1 MWGRFWRE
9 YLGYPKK
16 ERRGIYVLLTILLL
30 VAIYNIIDNQLWTTD
45 LTLPTI
51 TVSPL
56 DDSFKGATNITGK
69 KIKNNVVNKFSER
82 PVSIDTADISAL
94 TAIGFSKYQA
104 SIIFN
109 YIQKGGTIYT
119 RKDLAKIYS
128 IDQKTIDLTAPNMIF
143 SDSTKRKSP
152 QKNNSLFVKKMLK
165 KVELNSCDSAALDS
179 VFYMSSY
186 LAGRIIN
193 YRNRLGGF
201 FELTQIQ
208 LIYGIDSTVYAKI
221 ANHLSL
227 DSLNIK
233 RIDIN
238 KVSFE
243 RLAQHPYI
251 GYKLAKVLVNYRTQ
265 HGPFKSKSDLKKIIL
280 INEEIFRKIER
291 YILIQ

>member
-1 MWGRFWRE
+1 MWERFWRE

-16 ERRGIYVLLTILLL
+16 ERRGIYVLLTTLMF
-30 VAIYNIIDNQLWTTD
+30 VAFYNIIEYQLWSTD
-45 LTLPTI
+45 FTLPTI
-51 TVSPL
+51 TVNPL
-56 DDSFKGATNITGK
+56 DDDFENEKIRNNITK
-69 KIKNNVVNKFSER
+69 QFSDK
-82 PVSIDTADISAL
+82 PISIDTAGISAL

-104 SIIFN
+104 RIIFN

-128 IDQKTIDLTAPNMIF
+128 IDQKTIDLTQSKIIF
-143 SDSTKRKSP
+143 SDSTSRKSP
-152 QKNNSLFVKKMLK
+152 QKSNPFFVKKVPK

-179 VFYMSSY
+179 VFFMSSY

-193 YRNRLGGF
+193 YRNRIGGF

-221 ANHLSL
+221 STHLSL
-227 DSLNIK
+227 DSANVI
-233 RIDIN
+233 RIDLN
-238 KVSFE
+238 KVSLE
-243 RLAQHPYI
+243 KLAQHPYI
-251 GYKLAKVLVNYRTQ
+251 GYKLAKVMVNYRAQ
-265 HGPFKSKSDLKKIIL
+265 HGMFKSKSDLKKIIL

>member
-16 ERRGIYVLLTILLL
+16 ERRGIYVLLTMLMF
-30 VAIYNIIDNQLWTTD
+30 VAFYNIIEHQLWSTD
-45 LTLPTI
+45 LALPTI
-51 TVSPL
+51 TVST
-56 DDSFKGATNITGK
+56 FEATFESN
-69 KIKNNVVNKFSER
+69 KIRNNVAKKFR
-82 PVSIDTADISAL
+82 DKPVFIDTASVAAL
-94 TAIGFSKYQA
+94 AAIGFSKYQA
-104 SIIFN
+104 TIIFN
-109 YIQKGGTIYT
+109 YLKKGGAIYT
-119 RKDLAKIYS
+119 VKDLAKIYS
-128 IDQKTIDLTAPNMIF
+128 IDQKTIDLTQSKIIF
-143 SDSTKRKSP
+143 SDSASRKSQP
-152 QKNNSLFVKKMLK
+152 KTNPLFVKKVLK

-201 FELTQIQ
+201 FELAQIQ
-208 LIYGIDSTVYAKI
+208 LIYGIDTTVYAKI

-227 DSLNIK
+227 DTTNIK

-238 KVSFE
+238 KVSLE

-251 GYKLAKVLVNYRTQ
+251 GYKLAKVMVNYRAQ
-265 HGPFKSKSDLKKIIL
+265 HGEFKSKSDLKKIIL

>member
-1 MWGRFWRE
+1 MWERFWRE

-16 ERRGIYVLLTILLL
+16 ERRGIYVLLTTLMF
-30 VAIYNIIDNQLWTTD
+30 VAFYNIIEYQLWSTD
-45 LTLPTI
+45 FTLPTI
-51 TVSPL
+51 TVNPL
-56 DDSFKGATNITGK
+56 DDDFENEKIRNNITK
-69 KIKNNVVNKFSER
+69 QFSDK
-82 PVSIDTADISAL
+82 PISIDTAGISAL

-104 SIIFN
+104 RIIFN

-128 IDQKTIDLTAPNMIF
+128 IDQKTIDLTQSKIIF
-143 SDSTKRKSP
+143 SDSTSRKSP
-152 QKNNSLFVKKMLK
+152 QKSNPFFVKKVPK

-179 VFYMSSY
+179 VFFMSSY

-193 YRNRLGGF
+193 YRNRIGGF

-221 ANHLSL
+221 STHLSL
-227 DSLNIK
+227 DSANVI
-233 RIDIN
+233 RIDLN
-238 KVSFE
+238 KVSLE
-243 RLAQHPYI
+243 KLAQHPYI
-251 GYKLAKVLVNYRTQ
+251 GYKLAKVMVNYRAQ
-265 HGPFKSKSDLKKIIL
+265 HGAFKSKSDLKKIIL

>member
-1 MWGRFWRE
+1 MWERFWRE

-16 ERRGIYVLLTILLL
+16 ERRGIYVLLTTLMF
-30 VAIYNIIDNQLWTTD
+30 VAFYNIIEYQLWSTD
-45 LTLPTI
+45 FTLPTI
-51 TVSPL
+51 TVNPL
-56 DDSFKGATNITGK
+56 DDDFENEKIRNNITK
-69 KIKNNVVNKFSER
+69 QFSDK
-82 PVSIDTADISAL
+82 PISIDTAGISAL

-104 SIIFN
+104 RIIFN

-128 IDQKTIDLTAPNMIF
+128 IDQKTIDLTQSKIIF
-143 SDSTKRKSP
+143 SDSTSRKSP
-152 QKNNSLFVKKMLK
+152 QKSNPFFVKKVPK

-179 VFYMSSY
+179 VFFMSSY

-193 YRNRLGGF
+193 YRNRIGGF

-221 ANHLSL
+221 STHLSL
-227 DSLNIK
+227 DSANVI
-233 RIDIN
+233 RIDLN
-238 KVSFE
+238 KVSLE
-243 RLAQHPYI
+243 KLAQHPYI
-251 GYKLAKVLVNYRTQ
+251 GYKLAKVMVNYRAQ

>member
-1 MWGRFWRE
+1 MWERFWRE

-16 ERRGIYVLLTILLL
+16 ERRGIYVLLTTLMF
-30 VAIYNIIDNQLWTTD
+30 VAFYNIIEYQLWSTD
-45 LTLPTI
+45 FTLPTI
-51 TVSPL
+51 TVNPL
-56 DDSFKGATNITGK
+56 DDDFENEKIRNNITK
-69 KIKNNVVNKFSER
+69 QFSDK
-82 PVSIDTADISAL
+82 PISIDTAGISAL

-104 SIIFN
+104 RIIFN

-128 IDQKTIDLTAPNMIF
+128 IDQKTIDLTQSKIIF
-143 SDSTKRKSP
+143 SDSTSRKSP
-152 QKNNSLFVKKMLK
+152 QKYNPFFVKKVPK

-179 VFYMSSY
+179 VFFMSSY

-193 YRNRLGGF
+193 YRNRIGGF

-221 ANHLSL
+221 STHLSL
-227 DSLNIK
+227 DSANVI
-233 RIDIN
+233 RIDLN
-238 KVSFE
+238 KVSLE
-243 RLAQHPYI
+243 KLAQHPYI
-251 GYKLAKVLVNYRTQ
+251 GYKLAKVMVNYRAQ

>member
-16 ERRGIYVLLTILLL
+16 ERRGIYVLLTMLMF
-30 VAIYNIIDNQLWTTD
+30 VAFYNIIEHQLWSTD
-45 LTLPTI
+45 FALPTI
-51 TVSPL
+51 TVSP
-56 DDSFKGATNITGK
+56 FEATFESN
-69 KIKNNVVNKFSER
+69 KIRNNVAKKFSDK
-82 PVSIDTADISAL
+82 PIFIDTAGVAAL
-94 TAIGFSKYQA
+94 SAIGFSKYQA
-104 SIIFN
+104 TIIFN
-109 YIQKGGTIYT
+109 YLKKGGAIYT
-119 RKDLAKIYS
+119 VKDLAKIYS
-128 IDQKTIDLTAPNMIF
+128 IDQKTIDLTQSKIIF
-143 SDSTKRKSP
+143 SDSASRKSQP
-152 QKNNSLFVKKMLK
+152 KTNPLFVKKVLK

-201 FELTQIQ
+201 FELAQIQ
-208 LIYGIDSTVYAKI
+208 LIYGINTTVYAKI

-227 DSLNIK
+227 DTTNIK

-238 KVSFE
+238 KVSLE

-251 GYKLAKVLVNYRTQ
+251 GYKLAKVMVNYRAQ
-265 HGPFKSKSDLKKIIL
+265 HGAFKSKSDLKKIIL

>member
-1 MWGRFWRE
+1 MWERFWRE

-16 ERRGIYVLLTILLL
+16 ERRGIYVLLTTLMF
-30 VAIYNIIDNQLWTTD
+30 VAFYNIIEYQLWSTD
-45 LTLPTI
+45 FTLPTI
-51 TVSPL
+51 TVNPL
-56 DDSFKGATNITGK
+56 DDDFENEKIRNNITK
-69 KIKNNVVNKFSER
+69 QFSDK
-82 PVSIDTADISAL
+82 PISIDTAGISAL

-104 SIIFN
+104 RIIFN

-128 IDQKTIDLTAPNMIF
+128 IDQKTIDLTQSKIIF
-143 SDSTKRKSP
+143 SDSTSRNSP
-152 QKNNSLFVKKMLK
+152 QKSNPFFVKKVPK

-179 VFYMSSY
+179 VFFMSSY

-193 YRNRLGGF
+193 YRNRIGGF

-221 ANHLSL
+221 STHLSL
-227 DSLNIK
+227 DSANVI
-233 RIDIN
+233 RIDLN
-238 KVSFE
+238 KVSLE
-243 RLAQHPYI
+243 KLAQHPYI
-251 GYKLAKVLVNYRTQ
+251 GYKLAKVMVNYRAQ

>member
-1 MWGRFWRE
+1 MWERFWRE

-16 ERRGIYVLLTILLL
+16 ERRGIYVLLTTLMF
-30 VAIYNIIDNQLWTTD
+30 VAFYNIIEYQLWSTD
-45 LTLPTI
+45 FTLPTI
-51 TVSPL
+51 TVNPL
-56 DDSFKGATNITGK
+56 DDDFENEKIRNNITK
-69 KIKNNVVNKFSER
+69 QFSDK
-82 PVSIDTADISAL
+82 PISIDTAGISAL

-104 SIIFN
+104 RIIFN

-128 IDQKTIDLTAPNMIF
+128 IDQKTIDLTQSKIIF
-143 SDSTKRKSP
+143 SDSTSRKSP
-152 QKNNSLFVKKMLK
+152 QKSNPFFVKKVPK

-179 VFYMSSY
+179 VFFMSSY

-193 YRNRLGGF
+193 YRNRIGGF

-221 ANHLSL
+221 STHLSL
-227 DSLNIK
+227 DSANVI
-233 RIDIN
+233 RIDLN
-238 KVSFE
+238 KVSLE
-243 RLAQHPYI
+243 KLGQHPYI
-251 GYKLAKVLVNYRTQ
+251 GYKLAKVMVNYRAQ

>member
-16 ERRGIYVLLTILLL
+16 ERRGIYVLLTMLMF
-30 VAIYNIIDNQLWTTD
+30 VAFYNIIEHQLWSTD
-45 LTLPTI
+45 LALPTI
-51 TVSPL
+51 TVST
-56 DDSFKGATNITGK
+56 FEATFESN
-69 KIKNNVVNKFSER
+69 KIRNNVAKKFR
-82 PVSIDTADISAL
+82 DKPVFIDTASVAAL
-94 TAIGFSKYQA
+94 AAIGFSKYQA
-104 SIIFN
+104 TIIFN
-109 YIQKGGTIYT
+109 YLKKGGAIYT
-119 RKDLAKIYS
+119 VKDLAKIYS
-128 IDQKTIDLTAPNMIF
+128 IDQKTIDLTQSKIIF
-143 SDSTKRKSP
+143 SDSASRKSQP
-152 QKNNSLFVKKMLK
+152 KTNPLFVKKVLK

-186 LAGRIIN
+186 LAGRLIN

-201 FELTQIQ
+201 FELAQIQ
-208 LIYGIDSTVYAKI
+208 LIYGIDTTVYAKI

-227 DSLNIK
+227 DTTNIK

-238 KVSFE
+238 KVSLE

-251 GYKLAKVLVNYRTQ
+251 GYKLAKVMVNYRAQ
-265 HGPFKSKSDLKKIIL
+265 HGEFKSKSDLKKIIL

>member
-16 ERRGIYVLLTILLL
+16 ERRGIFVLLTMLMF
-30 VAIYNIIDNQLWTTD
+30 VAFYNIIEHQLWSSD
-45 LTLPTI
+45 LALPTI

-56 DDSFKGATNITGK
+56 DATFEND
-69 KIKNNVVNKFSER
+69 KIKYNSTKQFSQKLIF
-82 PVSIDTADISAL
+82 IDTAGVAAL
-94 TAIGFSKYQA
+94 AAIGFSKYQA
-104 SIIFN
+104 TIIFN
-109 YIQKGGTIYT
+109 YIQKGGAIYT
-119 RKDLAKIYS
+119 VKDLAKIYS
-128 IDQKTIDLTAPNMIF
+128 IDQKTIAQTQSKIIF
-143 SDSTKRKSP
+143 SDSSSRKYQP
-152 QKNNSLFVKKMLK
+152 KNNSFFVKKVLK
-165 KVELNSCDSAALDS
+165 KVELNSCDSASLDS

-208 LIYGIDSTVYAKI
+208 LIYGIDTTIYAKI
-221 ANHLSL
+221 STHLSL
-227 DSLNIK
+227 DSANIK
-233 RIDIN
+233 RIDLN

-251 GYKLAKVLVNYRTQ
+251 GYKLAKVIVNYRAQ
-265 HGPFKSKSDLKKIIL
+265 HGVFKSKSDLRKIIL

-291 YILIQ
+291 YIFIQ

>member
-16 ERRGIYVLLTILLL
+16 ERRGIFVLLTMLMF
-30 VAIYNIIDNQLWTTD
+30 VAFYNIIEHQLWSSD
-45 LTLPTI
+45 LALPTI

-56 DDSFKGATNITGK
+56 DANFESE
-69 KIKNNVVNKFSER
+69 KIRNNVAKEFSEK
-82 PVSIDTADISAL
+82 PIFLDTASITAL

-104 SIIFN
+104 TIIFN
-109 YIQKGGTIYT
+109 YIQKGGAIYT
-119 RKDLAKIYS
+119 VKDLAKIYS
-128 IDQKTIDLTAPNMIF
+128 IDQKTIAQTQSKIIF
-143 SDSTKRKSP
+143 SDSSSRKYQP
-152 QKNNSLFVKKMLK
+152 KNNSFFVKKVLK
-165 KVELNSCDSAALDS
+165 KVELNSCDSASLDS

-208 LIYGIDSTVYAKI
+208 LIYGIDTTVYAKI
-221 ANHLSL
+221 STHLSL
-227 DSLNIK
+227 DSANIK
-233 RIDIN
+233 RIDLN

-251 GYKLAKVLVNYRTQ
+251 GYKLAKVIVNYRAQ
-265 HGPFKSKSDLKKIIL
+265 HGAFKSKSDLRKIIL

-291 YILIQ
+291 YIFIQ

>member
-16 ERRGIYVLLTILLL
+16 ERRGIFVLLTMLMF
-30 VAIYNIIDNQLWTTD
+30 VAFYNIIEHQLWSSD

-56 DDSFKGATNITGK
+56 DANFESE
-69 KIKNNVVNKFSER
+69 KIRNNVAKEFSEK
-82 PVSIDTADISAL
+82 PIFLDTASITAL

-104 SIIFN
+104 TIIFN
-109 YIQKGGTIYT
+109 YIQKGGAIYT
-119 RKDLAKIYS
+119 VKDLAKIYS
-128 IDQKTIDLTAPNMIF
+128 IDQKTIAQTQSKIIF
-143 SDSTKRKSP
+143 SDSSSRKYQP
-152 QKNNSLFVKKMLK
+152 KNNSFFVKKVLK
-165 KVELNSCDSAALDS
+165 KVELNSCDSASLDS

-208 LIYGIDSTVYAKI
+208 LIYGIDTTVYAKI
-221 ANHLSL
+221 STHLSL
-227 DSLNIK
+227 DSANIK
-233 RIDIN
+233 RIDLN

-251 GYKLAKVLVNYRTQ
+251 GYKLAKVIVNYRAQ
-265 HGPFKSKSDLKKIIL
+265 HGAFKSKSDLRKIIL

-291 YILIQ
+291 YMFIQ

>member
-16 ERRGIYVLLTILLL
+16 ERRGIYVLLTMLMF
-30 VAIYNIIDNQLWTTD
+30 VAFYNIIEHQLWSTD
-45 LTLPTI
+45 LALPTI
-51 TVSPL
+51 TVSP
-56 DDSFKGATNITGK
+56 FEATFESN
-69 KIKNNVVNKFSER
+69 KIRNNVAKKFR
-82 PVSIDTADISAL
+82 DKPVFIDTSGVAAL
-94 TAIGFSKYQA
+94 SAIGFSKYQA
-104 SIIFN
+104 TIIFN
-109 YIQKGGTIYT
+109 YLKKGGAIYT
-119 RKDLAKIYS
+119 VKDLAKIYS
-128 IDQKTIDLTAPNMIF
+128 IDQKTIDLTQSKIIF
-143 SDSTKRKSP
+143 SDSASRKSQP
-152 QKNNSLFVKKMLK
+152 KTNPFFVKKVLK

>member
-16 ERRGIYVLLTILLL
+16 ERRGIYVLLTMLMF
-30 VAIYNIIDNQLWTTD
+30 VAFYNIIEHQLWSTD
-45 LTLPTI
+45 LALPTI
-51 TVSPL
+51 TVST
-56 DDSFKGATNITGK
+56 FEATFESN
-69 KIKNNVVNKFSER
+69 KIRNNVAKKFR
-82 PVSIDTADISAL
+82 DKPIFIDTASVAAL
-94 TAIGFSKYQA
+94 AAIGFSKYQA
-104 SIIFN
+104 TIIFN
-109 YIQKGGTIYT
+109 YLKKGGAIYT
-119 RKDLAKIYS
+119 VKDLAKIYS
-128 IDQKTIDLTAPNMIF
+128 IDQKTIDLTQSKIIF
-143 SDSTKRKSP
+143 SDSSSRKSQP
-152 QKNNSLFVKKMLK
+152 KTNPFFVKKIPK

-186 LAGRIIN
+186 LAGRLIN

-201 FELTQIQ
+201 FELAQIQ
-208 LIYGIDSTVYAKI
+208 LIYGIDTTVYAKI

-227 DSLNIK
+227 DTTNIK

-238 KVSFE
+238 KVSLE

-251 GYKLAKVLVNYRTQ
+251 GYKLAKVMVNYRAQ
-265 HGPFKSKSDLKKIIL
+265 HGAFKSKSDLKKIIL

>member
-1 MWGRFWRE
+1 MWERFWRE

-16 ERRGIYVLLTILLL
+16 ERRGIYVLLTTLMF
-30 VAIYNIIDNQLWTTD
+30 VAFYNIIEYQLWSTD
-45 LTLPTI
+45 FTLPTI
-51 TVSPL
+51 TVNPL
-56 DDSFKGATNITGK
+56 DDDFENEKIRNNITK
-69 KIKNNVVNKFSER
+69 QFSDK
-82 PVSIDTADISAL
+82 PISIDTAGISAL

-104 SIIFN
+104 RIIFN

-128 IDQKTIDLTAPNMIF
+128 IDQKTIDLTQSKIIF
-143 SDSTKRKSP
+143 SDSTSRKSP
-152 QKNNSLFVKKMLK
+152 QKSNPFFVKKVPK

-179 VFYMSSY
+179 VFFMSSY

-193 YRNRLGGF
+193 YRNRIGGF

-221 ANHLSL
+221 STHLSL
-227 DSLNIK
+227 DSANVI
-233 RIDIN
+233 RIDLN
-238 KVSFE
+238 KVSLE
-243 RLAQHPYI
+243 KLAQHPYI
-251 GYKLAKVLVNYRTQ
+251 GYKLAKVMVNYRAQ
-265 HGPFKSKSDLKKIIL
+265 HGPFKIKSDLKKIIL

>member
-16 ERRGIYVLLTILLL
+16 ERRGIYVLLTMLMF
-30 VAIYNIIDNQLWTTD
+30 VAFYNIIEHQLWSTD
-45 LTLPTI
+45 LALPTI
-51 TVSPL
+51 TVST
-56 DDSFKGATNITGK
+56 FEATFESN
-69 KIKNNVVNKFSER
+69 KIRNNVAKKFR
-82 PVSIDTADISAL
+82 DKPVFIDTASVAAL
-94 TAIGFSKYQA
+94 SAIGFSKYQA
-104 SIIFN
+104 TIIFN
-109 YIQKGGTIYT
+109 YLKKGGAIYT
-119 RKDLAKIYS
+119 VKDLAKIYS
-128 IDQKTIDLTAPNMIF
+128 IDQKTIDLTQSKIIF
-143 SDSTKRKSP
+143 SDSSSRKSQP
-152 QKNNSLFVKKMLK
+152 KTNPFFVKKIPK

-201 FELTQIQ
+201 FELAQIQ
-208 LIYGIDSTVYAKI
+208 LIYGIDTTVYAKI

-227 DSLNIK
+227 DTTNIK

-238 KVSFE
+238 KVSLE

-251 GYKLAKVLVNYRTQ
+251 GYKLAKVMVNYRAQ
-265 HGPFKSKSDLKKIIL
+265 HGAFKSKSDLKKIIL

>member
-1 MWGRFWRE
+1 MWGRFWKE

-16 ERRGIYVLLTILLL
+16 ERRGIYVLLTMLMF
-30 VAIYNIIDNQLWTTD
+30 VAFYNIIEHQLWSTD
-45 LTLPTI
+45 LALPKI
-51 TVSPL
+51 TVST
-56 DDSFKGATNITGK
+56 FEATFESN
-69 KIKNNVVNKFSER
+69 KIRNNVAKKFSDK
-82 PVSIDTADISAL
+82 PIFIDTSGVAAL
-94 TAIGFSKYQA
+94 SAIGFSKYQA
-104 SIIFN
+104 TIIFN
-109 YIQKGGTIYT
+109 YLKKGGAIYT
-119 RKDLAKIYS
+119 VKDLAKIYS
-128 IDQKTIDLTAPNMIF
+128 IDQKTIDLTQSKIIF
-143 SDSTKRKSP
+143 SDSASRKSQP
-152 QKNNSLFVKKMLK
+152 KTNPLFVKKVLK

-201 FELTQIQ
+201 FELVQIQ
-208 LIYGIDSTVYAKI
+208 LIYGIDTTVYAKI

-227 DSLNIK
+227 DTTNIK

-238 KVSFE
+238 KVSLE

-251 GYKLAKVLVNYRTQ
+251 GYKLAKVMVNYRAQ
-265 HGPFKSKSDLKKIIL
+265 HGAFKSKSDLKKIIL

>member
-9 YLGYPKK
+9 YLGYPIK
-16 ERRGIYVLLTILLL
+16 ERRGIYVLLPMLMF
-30 VAIYNIIDNQLWTTD
+30 VAFYNIIEHQLWSTD
-45 LTLPTI
+45 WALPTI
-51 TVSPL
+51 TVSPF
-56 DDSFKGATNITGK
+56 DDAYKGTTAIAGEKNK
-69 KIKNNVVNKFSER
+69 KYFDKKLSEK
-82 PVSIDTADISAL
+82 PVCIDTASIRAL
-94 TAIGFSKYQA
+94 AAIGFSKYQA
-104 SIIFN
+104 TIIFN

-128 IDQKTIDLTAPNMIF
+128 IDQKTIDLTQSKIIF
-143 SDSTKRKSP
+143 SDSSNRKSH
-152 QKNNSLFVKKMLK
+152 QKTKPLFVKKITK

-179 VFYMSSY
+179 VFFMSSY

-193 YRNRLGGF
+193 YRNRIGGF

-221 ANHLSL
+221 STHLSL
-227 DSLNIK
+227 DSANVI
-233 RIDIN
+233 RIDLN
-238 KVSFE
+238 KVTLE
-243 RLAQHPYI
+243 KLAQHPYI
-251 GYKLAKVLVNYRTQ
+251 GYKLAKVMVNYRAQ

>member
-16 ERRGIYVLLTILLL
+16 ERRGIYVLLTMLMF
-30 VAIYNIIDNQLWTTD
+30 VAFYNIIEHQLWSTD
-45 LTLPTI
+45 LALPTI
-51 TVSPL
+51 TVST
-56 DDSFKGATNITGK
+56 FEATFESN
-69 KIKNNVVNKFSER
+69 KIRNNVAKKFR
-82 PVSIDTADISAL
+82 DKPIFIDTASVAAL
-94 TAIGFSKYQA
+94 AAIGFSKYQA
-104 SIIFN
+104 TIIFN
-109 YIQKGGTIYT
+109 YLKKGGAIYT
-119 RKDLAKIYS
+119 VKDLAKIYS
-128 IDQKTIDLTAPNMIF
+128 IDQKTIDLTQSKIIF
-143 SDSTKRKSP
+143 SDSASRKSQP
-152 QKNNSLFVKKMLK
+152 KTNPLFVKKVLK

-201 FELTQIQ
+201 FELAQIQ
-208 LIYGIDSTVYAKI
+208 LIYGIDTTVYAKI

-227 DSLNIK
+227 DTTNIK

-238 KVSFE
+238 KVSLE

-251 GYKLAKVLVNYRTQ
+251 GYKLAKVMVNYRAQ
-265 HGPFKSKSDLKKIIL
+265 HGEFKSKSDLKKIIL

>member
-16 ERRGIYVLLTILLL
+16 ERRGIYVLLTMLMF
-30 VAIYNIIDNQLWTTD
+30 VAFYNIIEHQLWSTD
-45 LTLPTI
+45 LALPTI
-51 TVSPL
+51 KVTP
-56 DDSFKGATNITGK
+56 FEATFENN
-69 KIKNNVVNKFSER
+69 KIRNNVAKKFR
-82 PVSIDTADISAL
+82 DKPVFIDTASVAAL
-94 TAIGFSKYQA
+94 AAIGFSKYQA
-104 SIIFN
+104 TIIFN
-109 YIQKGGTIYT
+109 YIQKGAAIYT
-119 RKDLAKIYS
+119 VKDLAKIYS
-128 IDQKTIDLTAPNMIF
+128 IDQKTIDLTQSKIIF
-143 SDSTKRKSP
+143 SDSASRKSQP
-152 QKNNSLFVKKMLK
+152 KTNPFFVKKIPK

-201 FELTQIQ
+201 FELAQIQ
-208 LIYGIDSTVYAKI
+208 LIYGIDTTVYAKI

-227 DSLNIK
+227 DTTNIK

-238 KVSFE
+238 KVSLE

-251 GYKLAKVLVNYRTQ
+251 GYKLAKVMVNYRAQ
-265 HGPFKSKSDLKKIIL
+265 HGAFKSKSDLKKIIL